1 MLCPTIQRNRQGK
14 TDHVQIDH
22 NFNSADVDS
31 AGFQLCGPMQRRHF
45 GHEFR
50 RLRPALCDPADT
62 TTTVSISCNPK
73 KSQIVTIQVSGG
85 NSGTPAMRNLLN
97 GSSVLVYNL
106 FSNPSRSQIIGDGTS
121 GSTTMT
127 HNVDRTNPW
136 DVTLY
141 GRIPALQVIPPG
153 SHTDSLVV
161 TLLW

>member
-1 MLCPTIQRNRQGK
+1 MYRLITTLILLMLIVPASSYAAQCNVVT
-14 TDHVQIDH
+14 
-22 NFNSADVDS
+22 SAMSFGAYDPLS
-31 AGFQLCGPMQRRHF
+31 AT
-45 GHEFR
+45 
-50 RLRPALCDPADT
+50 PADT

-106 FSNPSRSQIIGDGTS
+106 FSNPSRSKIIGDGTS

-141 GRIPALQVIPPG
+141 GRIPALQVTPPG